1 VSQSKGTLSGN
12 IGIADAKSTVSNI
25 VLGPANV
32 ITIDSVVSTATAS
45 TDGAVAKASGSTKV
59 NGMKIAGQSATVDE
73 NGVSLVPSK
82 DPVNQ
87 QLNKL
92 AQQALVKSGFKI
104 VLTKPDGKP
113 DGAAVNYNAGALVIA
128 WEPQPG
134 TVFSVTLGGATVNVN
149 SSAGFDVTLPDTP
162 ISTPAGS
169 VDAAPSGNTATASA
183 PAGREPT
190 ATPSPVDVTAAIP
203 AAPVATT
210 PVSFFVG
217 APLGWIVVGA
227 MGAGLAAF
235 GLRKLSTDV
244 LAEQA
249 AVCRLERKA

>member
-1 VSQSKGTLSGN
+1 
-12 IGIADAKSTVSNI
+12 
-25 VLGPANV
+25 
-32 ITIDSVVSTATAS
+32 
-45 TDGAVAKASGSTKV
+45 VAKASGSTTV
-59 NGMKIAGQSATVDE
+59 NGMKIAGQPATVDE

-92 AQQALVKSGFKI
+92 ALQALDKSGFKI

-134 TVFSVTLGGATVNVN
+134 TVFSVTLGGASVNVN

-169 VDAAPSGNTATASA
+169 VGATPSDS
-183 PAGREPT
+183 T
-190 ATPSPVDVTAAIP
+190 ATPSASPSEATASSSAGSGTATVP
-203 AAPVATT
+203 AARVATT

-217 APLGWIVVGA
+217 APVGWIILGA

-249 AVCRLERKA
+249 AVCSLERKA